1 MPAPSLRY
9 RMEAVRGEMRTGR
22 IEYILGLNT
31 RSESRDCRGYCD
43 GDPTQPGALRFEYG
57 PLRAVIHNHDLHY
70 CFQLDLEARVYTA
83 SRIDEHGAMRR
94 IRSKPMS
101 ERRSGRTVQI
111 HTQTVDTGEHRE
123 MFGHTARR
131 VITRTTRMYDP
142 ETGSTTCITEVDGW
156 YIDPPSAWLIVHPPL
171 QGHAILLASADGR
184 FDTPVFTDDGLRETG
199 FPLLLT
205 RTCHT
210 ARTDSEGNTISHS
223 SEDWEE
229 VAELSEEDL
238 EFYLFVPSKDFRRV
252 PRLPGERPLPFGVR
266 TRIHWERL
274 KNALLSKC

>member
-131 VITRTTRMYDP
+131 GDHADYSDVRSGDRLDDLHY
-142 ETGSTTCITEVDGW
+142 GGGRLVYRSTIRLADR
-156 YIDPPSAWLIVHPPL
+156 PSPIAR
-171 QGHAILLASADGR
+171 ARYLA
-184 FDTPVFTDDGLRETG
+184 
-199 FPLLLT
+199 
-205 RTCHT
+205 
-210 ARTDSEGNTISHS
+210 
-223 SEDWEE
+223 
-229 VAELSEEDL
+229 
-238 EFYLFVPSKDFRRV
+238 
-252 PRLPGERPLPFGVR
+252 GVG
-266 TRIHWERL
+266 
-274 KNALLSKC
+274 